1 MTKTNCPAWAKRLTV
16 DVALPEL
23 PAEIISELS
32 AYKHTVISLVW
43 PRISRA
49 SRIALAEWGK
59 GL

>member
-1 MTKTNCPAWAKRLTV
+1 MTKNNCPPWANRLTI

-23 PAEIISELS
+23 PAEIISELI

-49 SRIALAEWGK
+49 ARIALSQWGK